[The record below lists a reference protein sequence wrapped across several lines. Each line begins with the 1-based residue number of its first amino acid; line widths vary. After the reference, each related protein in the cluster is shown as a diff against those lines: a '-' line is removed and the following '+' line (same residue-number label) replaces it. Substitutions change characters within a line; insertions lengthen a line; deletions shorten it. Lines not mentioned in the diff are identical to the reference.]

1 MRVEGEDR
9 SRGRERISCRD
20 WISLS
25 LMSTVDRSRMQE
37 AIPDGRGLGEMQVKV
52 ENSRSQRQ
60 GSQYGLDYRLR

>member
-9 SRGRERISCRD
+9 SRGRGGISRRD

-25 LMSTVDRSRMQE
+25 LMSTVDKSRMQE
-37 AIPDGRGLGEMQVKV
+37 AMPDGQVLGKMQVNV

-60 GSQYGLDYRLR
+60 GSQ